1 MEGKIILSVF
11 FCSLILGMVGLSQSA
26 FAEPFTVSP
35 TFVDSFLVFAQIDS
49 GAAHAFSTDGTKMF
63 VLESNGEIIFEYTL
77 GTPFD
82 ISTAS
87 YSGDFFSLASEG
99 NEIGGMAFSPDGTK
113 MFVVEG
119 IERKVLQ
126 YTLGTPFDI
135 STASYSGDFFPVPQV
150 QNNCLTNVTF
160 KPDGTKMFV
169 MGNCPDAVL
178 EYNLGIAFNVTTAS
192 YSGNSFPVSELVS
205 TGVVFSPDGT
215 KMFVIGHSGNVSE
228 YILSNGFDLSNVSFV
243 NSFLASQDFNPN
255 GVTLSSDGTKVFVS
269 GPNNK
274 VSEYSLN
281 GAYTLS
287 PTFVDSFSVV
297 TEEFNPRD
305 VAFSSDGTKMFV
317 VGDTGNDINEYTLG
331 TPFDVSTASYSGNSF
346 PVSQDFI
353 PQGVA
358 FSSNGVK
365 MFVVGS
371 FNNEVYEYTLGT
383 PFDVSAVSFI
393 HSFSVQTQD
402 TDPLG
407 VAFSSNGV
415 KMFVVGDSTDTV
427 YEYTLG
433 TPFDVSTASYSEKSF
448 PVGPQD
454 LTPEGV
460 AFSTDGTKMFVVGSF
475 GDAVYEYQISPP
487 ILCAPPTLGDWTV
500 NTSCTMTSNATAPS
514 DVIIPNGIVLTIPN
528 GVTLDINFATS
539 NLTVQSGGKVLIQS
553 GGAIT

>member
-169 MGNCPDAVL
+169 
-178 EYNLGIAFNVTTAS
+178 
-192 YSGNSFPVSELVS
+192 
-205 TGVVFSPDGT
+205 
-215 KMFVIGHSGNVSE
+215 
-228 YILSNGFDLSNVSFV
+228 
-243 NSFLASQDFNPN
+243 
-255 GVTLSSDGTKVFVS
+255 
-269 GPNNK
+269 
-274 VSEYSLN
+274 
-281 GAYTLS
+281 
-287 PTFVDSFSVV
+287 
-297 TEEFNPRD
+297 
-305 VAFSSDGTKMFV
+305 
-317 VGDTGNDINEYTLG
+317 
-331 TPFDVSTASYSGNSF
+331 
-346 PVSQDFI
+346 
-353 PQGVA
+353 
-358 FSSNGVK
+358 
-365 MFVVGS
+365 
-371 FNNEVYEYTLGT
+371 
-383 PFDVSAVSFI
+383 
-393 HSFSVQTQD
+393 
-402 TDPLG
+402 
-407 VAFSSNGV
+407 
-415 KMFVVGDSTDTV
+415 
-427 YEYTLG
+427 
-433 TPFDVSTASYSEKSF
+433 
-448 PVGPQD
+448 
-454 LTPEGV
+454 
-460 AFSTDGTKMFVVGSF
+460 VGSF